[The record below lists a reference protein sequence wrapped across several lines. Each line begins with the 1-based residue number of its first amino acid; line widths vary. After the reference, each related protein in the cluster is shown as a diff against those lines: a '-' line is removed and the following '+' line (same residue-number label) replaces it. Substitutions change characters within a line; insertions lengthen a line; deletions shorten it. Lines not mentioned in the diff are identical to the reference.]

1 MDFDGIEKLSDGTK
15 RTELNFAHPYCA
27 SKRGTNENRNRMFR
41 RFYPKGMDFSKL
53 SPKLFIEVQ
62 TWMNNYPRMRLK
74 GSTPETEL
82 QKCIGKEFT
91 IPI

>member
-1 MDFDGIEKLSDGTK
+1 MDFDGIKKLSDGTK

-74 GSTPETEL
+74 GSIPETEL
-82 QKCIGKEFT
+82 QK
-91 IPI
+91 

>member
-1 MDFDGIEKLSDGTK
+1 MLY
-15 RTELNFAHPYCA
+15 FAQPYRA
-27 SKRGTNENRNRMFR
+27 SERETNEKHNRIFR
-41 RFYPKGMDFSKL
+41 RFYPKGTDFSKRN
-53 SPKLFIEVQ
+53 PKLFIEVQ
-62 TWMNNYPRMRLK
+62 TWMHNYPRKILK